1 MVARAWSSQQGVTSQ
16 YLWLPQERV
25 MVLQGRTKASLSR
38 SSLTPRRGAGR
49 PGSNSSPG
57 LGFPHLYSEG
67 WTSLSEREDPSLR
80 ISSSLPPKSGQQSPW
95 VPLGRKHLASCSS
108 QVSWPVSL

>member
-49 PGSNSSPG
+49 PGSNPG
-57 LGFPHLYSEG
+57 LVLTPHRASVFPICTVRVGPACQREKIHL
-67 WTSLSEREDPSLR
+67 
-80 ISSSLPPKSGQQSPW
+80 
-95 VPLGRKHLASCSS
+95 
-108 QVSWPVSL
+108 